1 MQTMRHRTAH
11 RTPNRVTTERTEQTM
26 KLDEKIKIT
35 MERLNSNEC
44 SYESL
49 IMRFLVGT
57 YNAAP
62 GYRMEIL
69 SSRET
74 SFETFAVEVSVYM
87 PRQKTAYATFFIE
100 LNSMNIQL
108 ACTQDE
114 PKMIY
119 YRGSF
124 EDYKAAEYTAY
135 CDCYNAGIVDA
146 A

>member
-1 MQTMRHRTAH
+1 
-11 RTPNRVTTERTEQTM
+11 M
-26 KLDEKIKIT
+26 KLNEKIKIT
-35 MERLNSNEC
+35 MKRLDSDER

-49 IMRFLVGT
+49 IMRFLVGS
-57 YNAAP
+57 YKAAP

-74 SFETFAVEVSVYM
+74 SFETFGVEVSVYM

-100 LNSMNIQL
+100 LNSMNIQP
-108 ACTQDE
+108 AGIQDE
-114 PKMIY
+114 PRMIY

-124 EDYKAAEYTAY
+124 EDYKAANYKVY
-135 CDCYNAGIVDA
+135 CDCYDAGIVNA